1 MFTARTPF
9 IDVKPGVEH
18 YDSMKWVYDAEVS
31 TGWQAPKGPECRAL
45 SPVNRDAM
53 AAFLYRQA
61 GSPRATLPPKS
72 PFTDTKPS
80 QEHYTA
86 VIWAY
91 QEGITTGWKMP
102 NGTRQFRPVEP
113 IARDAMAAFLYR
125 FSASPGYTQPA
136 GCFTDVPRSIMIAKE
151 MCWMKSGGI
160 STGWSD
166 GAYRPL
172 QSVKRDAMEAFLQ
185 RYDAKF

>member
-1 MFTARTPF
+1 MFTVRTPF

-18 YDSMKWVYDAEVS
+18 YDSMMWMYDAEVS
-31 TGWQAPKGPECRAL
+31 TGWQTPKGPECRAL

-61 GSPRATLPPKS
+61 GSPRVTLPAKS
-72 PFTDTKPS
+72 PFTDMKPS

-91 QEGITTGWKMP
+91 QEAITTGWKMP

-125 FSASPGYTQPA
+125 FSGSPGYTQPA

-172 QSVKRDAMEAFLQ
+172 QSVKRDAMAAFLQ

>member
-18 YDSMKWVYDAEVS
+18 YDSMMWMYDAEVS
-31 TGWQAPKGPECRAL
+31 TGWQTPKGPECRAL

-53 AAFLYRQA
+53 AAFLYRQV
-61 GSPRATLPPKS
+61 GSPRVTLPAKS
-72 PFTDTKPS
+72 PFTDIKPS

-125 FSASPGYTQPA
+125 FPGSPGYTQPA
-136 GCFTDVPRSIMIAKE
+136 GCLTDVPRSIMIAKE
-151 MCWMKSGGI
+151 MCRMKSGGI

-166 GAYRPL
+166 GTYRPL
-172 QSVKRDAMEAFLQ
+172 QSVKRDAMAAFLQ